1 MVIKWKDERYIEKN
15 KDGYLN
21 EQNAPSEKGK
31 TNLRYILEEGVFD
44 LWTESYGNTNCDMDF
59 SLYPFDTQKCDFILR
74 SVTKNRT
81 YQVYNTIIDQSGAI
95 DHTEKF

>member
-1 MVIKWKDERYIEKN
+1 MQ
-15 KDGYLN
+15 DGYLN

-44 LWTESYGNTNCDMDF
+44 LWTESYGNINCDMDF

-74 SVTKNRT
+74 SVTKNRS
-81 YQVYNTIIDQSGAI
+81 YQGGVQLKN
-95 DHTEKF
+95 